1 MDMPKTASLRE
12 WTALREH
19 DERQTGARA
28 IVIVDDDAA
37 VLSSLGLML
46 RANGC
51 RVRVYSGGAELL
63 REPNPAESDILLVDY
78 VMPEM
83 DGLSLIRQLRQR
95 GWGGTAILITG
106 RYDVSLIARARA
118 AGVAIVLEK
127 PLAKEAILGALASLP

>member
-1 MDMPKTASLRE
+1 MPKTARSRE
-12 WTALREH
+12 WTALRER
-19 DERQTGARA
+19 DDCRTAARV
-28 IVIVDDDAA
+28 IVIVDDDTA

-51 RVRVYSGGAELL
+51 QVRVYSGGQDLL
-63 REPNPAESDILLVDY
+63 SEPNPADSDILLIDY
-78 VMPEM
+78 VMPDI

-95 GWGGTAILITG
+95 GWGGSAILITG
-106 RYDVSLIARARA
+106 RYDVSLVARARA